1 MKTIIIVLLFVFFTF
16 GPFYLLI
23 GRGVDKLEEKGHE
36 GCVIAR
42 NVMGVF
48 VS

>member
-1 MKTIIIVLLFVFFTF
+1 MKTIIIVLLFVFFTC